1 MLAENQSRILLIVS
15 DLHLSEGWD
24 EKTKKL
30 SRHEDFFFDQSFQRF
45 LKFYMEKGI
54 KEKCRVNLIIAGDF
68 VDLLQVISLPEGD
81 TVEGEAITPREREFG
96 LGTSPKKSCWKLRKL
111 MNGHW
116 IFFQALSQF
125 LVAGNAVTIIP
136 GNHDIE
142 FSIPEVQNCLRAELL
157 NYIPEKEKDKQE
169 FSNLI
174 NKNLSFLPWF
184 YYEPGHV
191 YVEHGHQ
198 YDSLNSFDYFLHPS
212 RPDNLI
218 DLPAGSFFV
227 RYLFN
232 KVETEYPF
240 ADNMKPATRFLRW
253 LLKRMFIK
261 GLVLKKQVRWQLYHY
276 INFFWQTLKKA
287 GPIPINWLSELE
299 ARQNES
305 LRNIAIS
312 SGIAEEKLGDIK
324 NKWAKSDIHH
334 LSKCRLF
341 WRFIKGESQNDIY
354 YETAKKI
361 NEIIGVQYI
370 VFGHTHEADLETLEP
385 ENWSREYINSGTWTK
400 VFIESYEERLLKEE
414 NEFVFVMID
423 KAGPKMELLRWRDD
437 LGEGERV
444 RLFSTT

>member
-1 MLAENQSRILLIVS
+1 MQAENQTRILLIVS

-30 SRHEDFFFDQSFQRF
+30 SRHEDFFFDQSFKRF
-45 LKFYMEKGI
+45 LDSYIEKGI
-54 KEKCRVNLIIAGDF
+54 REKCRINLIIAGDF
-68 VDLLQVISLPEGD
+68 VDLLQVISLPNED
-81 TVEGEAITPREREFG
+81 TVDGEAITPREREFG

-116 IFFQALSQF
+116 IFFQALSRF

-142 FSIPEVQNCLRAELL
+142 FSIPEVQNCLRVELL
-157 NYIPEKEKDKQE
+157 NYITEKEKDKQDI
-169 FSNLI
+169 SNLI
-174 NKNLSFLPWF
+174 NKYLSFLPWF
-184 YYEPGHV
+184 YYEPGLV

-218 DLPAGSFFV
+218 DLSAGSFFV

-253 LLKRMFIK
+253 LLKKMFIR
-261 GLVLKKQVRWQLYHY
+261 GLFLKKQVRWQLYHY

-287 GPIPINWLSELE
+287 GPIPSDWVGELE

-305 LRNIAIS
+305 LRTIAIS
-312 SGIAEEKLGDIK
+312 SGIAEGKLRDIK
-324 NKWAKSDIHH
+324 DKWAKSDIHH
-334 LSKCRLF
+334 LCKCRLF
-341 WRFIKGESQNDIY
+341 WRFIKSESQNDLY
-354 YETAKKI
+354 YESAEKVK
-361 NEIIGVQYI
+361 EILAVQYI
-370 VFGHTHEADLETLEP
+370 VFGHTHEADLEPLEP

-400 VFIESYEERLLKEE
+400 VFLESYEERLLKEE

-423 KAGPKMELLRWRDD
+423 KSGPKMELLRWRDD

>member
-1 MLAENQSRILLIVS
+1 MLTENQSRILLVVS
-15 DLHLSEGWD
+15 DLHLSEGWVGR
-24 EKTKKL
+24 TKKL
-30 SRHEDFFFDQSFQRF
+30 SRLEDFFFDISFERF
-45 LKFYMEKGI
+45 LNHYISKASEGNYQV
-54 KEKCRVNLIIAGDF
+54 RLIIAGDF
-68 VDLLQVISLPEGD
+68 VDLLQVTSQPAGNE
-81 TVEGEAITPREREFG
+81 VEGEHITPRERDFG
-96 LGTSPKKSCWKLRKL
+96 LGTSPKKSCWKLQKI

-125 LVAGNAVTIIP
+125 LIAGNGVTIIP

-142 FSIPEVQNCLRAELL
+142 FSIPEVQNCFRTGLL
-157 NYIPEKEKDKQE
+157 NYIPEKEKGKQDV
-169 FSNLI
+169 STLI

-184 YYEPGHV
+184 YYEPGLV

-232 KVETEYPF
+232 KVETDYPF

-253 LLKRMFIK
+253 LLGKMIKR
-261 GLVLKKQVRWQLYHY
+261 GLVLKKQVRSQLYHY

-287 GPIPINWLSELE
+287 GPICTDWVRELE

-312 SGIAEEKLGDIK
+312 SGIAEEKLRDIK
-324 NKWAKSDIHH
+324 DKWAKSDIHH
-334 LSKCRLF
+334 LCKYRLF

-354 YETAKKI
+354 YKAAKKI
-361 NEIIGVQYI
+361 KGIMGVQYI
-370 VFGHTHEADLETLEP
+370 VFGHTHEADLEPLEP

-400 VFIESYEERLLKEE
+400 VFAENYEERLLKEE

-423 KAGPKMELLRWRDD
+423 KSGSKMELLRWRDD
-437 LGEGERV
+437 LRVGERV
-444 RLFSTT
+444 RLFSGA